1 MIDFYMFCFLK
12 LVLALEPPSETNEE
26 REMVAKKG
34 ERVMGEKGRD
44 KKQG

>member
-1 MIDFYMFCFLK
+1 MFCFLR

-26 REMVAKKG
+26 RETDAKMDEG
-34 ERVMGEKGRD
+34 VMGEKGRD